1 MFIDFWGEVLPSWSA
16 LSYQYD
22 VTAFETGQRL
32 THLALVSQSSLY
44 IPVLESMP
52 MKTVL

>member
-1 MFIDFWGEVLPSWSA
+1 MFIDFWGEVFPTRSA

-32 THLALVSQSSLY
+32 THLALVSRSSLH
-44 IPVLESMP
+44 IPVLESIP
-52 MKTVL
+52 VKTVL